1 MMKAVSD
8 DRRQRKFERV
18 PLTGEAQVVELDM
31 ELQVGEQSA
40 DAKVINIAEEGLYLD
55 TAAPL
60 ERRVEVEIDLV
71 IDGQTTSVVG
81 TIVWKS
87 HKGVGIRLKEVS
99 ESFRQLVRRMAAADP
114 DERSQMIEAISS
126 ARVRV
131 V

>member
-1 MMKAVSD
+1 MMESVAGDK
-8 DRRQRKFERV
+8 RERKYERV
-18 PLTGEAQVVELDM
+18 PLTGDAQVVELDM
-31 ELQVGEQSA
+31 ELQVGEQST

-60 ERRVEVEIDLV
+60 ERRVEVEIELV
-71 IDGQTTSVVG
+71 IDGDPTSVVG

-99 ESFRQLVRRMAAADP
+99 EAFRQLVRRMAVADP
-114 DERSQMIEAISS
+114 AERSHMIEAIST

-131 V
+131 L